1 MIRRPPR
8 STLFPYTTLFR
19 SQAAQPEQAATAPT
33 LELAAVDAA
42 LQRLATTTG
51 KGSTHMKQRLL
62 GELFARATA
71 DEQEFL
77 LRLVMGEVRQG
88 ALEGLVAEA
97 VARAAGLE
105 AGGVRRATMLVAD
118 LGRGIGRAHV

>member
-1 MIRRPPR
+1 M
-8 STLFPYTTLFR
+8 
-19 SQAAQPEQAATAPT
+19 
-33 LELAAVDAA
+33 DAA

-62 GELFARATA
+62 GELFARGTA

-77 LRLVMGEVRQG
+77 LRLVMGELRQG

-105 AGGVRRATMLVAD
+105 AGAVRRATMLVAD
-118 LGRGIGRAHV
+118 HPGSGGSHELSRGAVPPTAADACASRR